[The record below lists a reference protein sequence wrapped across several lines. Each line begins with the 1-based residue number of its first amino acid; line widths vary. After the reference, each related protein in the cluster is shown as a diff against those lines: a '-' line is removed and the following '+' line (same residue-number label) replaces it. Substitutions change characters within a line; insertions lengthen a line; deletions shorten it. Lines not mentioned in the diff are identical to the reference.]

1 MCSRFYILSWK
12 VRLKK
17 ITSRFID
24 YHIRLRK
31 LYAGEIRSRFA
42 GFYALL
48 FDRFYLKITGNYV
61 VSSSTSLLHSYLMQR
76 ENMQN
81 RLTGYFSLTRL
92 EKWKINLTKIFFL
105 ALIYLFYNI
114 LFFTLFEFFI
124 VLKWYKLCCKLYW
137 LPFTEKK
144 RRNGDTIAAR
154 YRNIEFFFL
163 NNKKYKQYK
172 QNLIIIIYESIQM

>member
-1 MCSRFYILSWK
+1 MFLSRKACFEEMCSRFYILSWK

-48 FDRFYLKITGNYV
+48 FDRFYLKITGNYI

-81 RLTGYFSLTRL
+81 RLTGYFSNQVRKMKDQFN
-92 EKWKINLTKIFFL
+92 ENFFSSFNLFILQHFILHFIRIF
-105 ALIYLFYNI
+105 Y
-114 LFFTLFEFFI
+114 
-124 VLKWYKLCCKLYW
+124 CKM
-137 LPFTEKK
+137 
-144 RRNGDTIAAR
+144 I
-154 YRNIEFFFL
+154 
-163 NNKKYKQYK
+163 
-172 QNLIIIIYESIQM
+172 